1 MVIGRTGV
9 SGDNTVIGCRASGV
23 VGQFPR
29 YGASGPWWWAA
40 CRASGRS
47 ARQGIK
53 LGAGWPATT
62 RLATGCLA
70 TSAASSWADSGTFIL
85 TDTLHNTFTEL
96 IGSNKTT

>member
-1 MVIGRTGV
+1 MIAEGWADHPGGIQLWAQDGHLGRV
-9 SGDNTVIGCRASGV
+9 LPECPSGD
-23 VGQFPR
+23 
-29 YGASGPWWWAA
+29 
-40 CRASGRS
+40 
-47 ARQGIK
+47 K

-70 TSAASSWADSGTFIL
+70 TSAAPSWADSGTFIL

>member
-1 MVIGRTGV
+1 MSAEGWA
-9 SGDNTVIGCRASGV
+9 DH
-23 VGQFPR
+23 P
-29 YGASGPWWWAA
+29 GASS
-40 CRASGRS
+40 SGRKTATLARSCRS

-70 TSAASSWADSGTFIL
+70 TSAAPSWADSGTFIL